1 MAKIIA
7 QRTFTVSRAPKDGE
21 PGEPGNKGE
30 DALTLV
36 ITPNTFVFQT
46 NDKGNIE
53 NLAQNKGKI
62 RMFLG
67 QTEVV
72 PSSIEI
78 TPYNCYARIVGDNTL
93 YFDGISPN
101 QWSGRWRLLPPT
113 KDKHALPL
121 LNLW

>member
-1 MAKIIA
+1 MMAEIIA
-7 QRTFTVSRAPKDGE
+7 QRTFTVSRAPKDGK
-21 PGEPGNKGE
+21 PGDKGE

-72 PSSIEI
+72 PSSIDV
-78 TPYNCYARIVGDNTL
+78 TPYNATQELLATTRYTLTVLVLTSGAEGGGYCHLQRTNT
-93 YFDGISPN
+93 
-101 QWSGRWRLLPPT
+101 
-113 KDKHALPL
+113 HCHC
-121 LNLW
+121 